1 MEVITKRAVIRGVR
15 ARHASM
21 YERDPDDRVIGF
33 GDKRRPLGETRAALA
48 ALDLETATEA
58 EVVAILNESWT
69 SLKCDQ
75 CGEDQDAVV
84 RMGDFDGYESRWLDV
99 CERCLTK
106 ARTLFT
112 HA

>member
-15 ARHASM
+15 ARHESQYA
-21 YERDPDDRVIGF
+21 RDPDDRVIGS
-33 GDKRRPLGETRAALA
+33 GDRRRPLGETRAALA

-58 EVVAILNESWT
+58 EVVAVLNESWT

-75 CGEDQDAVV
+75 CGKDQNAVV
-84 RMGDFDGYESRWLDV
+84 RLGEFGPYDSRWLDI
-99 CERCLTK
+99 CERCLTR